1 MKTTLE
7 LPDALFRE
15 VKATAA
21 RQGILMKQFI
31 AEALREKLASSA
43 TGPEFKPW
51 MRFAGCM
58 GTDPELKAELDR
70 IGKIIEEEFGQI
82 DEDDWK

>member
-7 LPDALFRE
+7 LPDELFRE

-31 AEALREKLASSA
+31 AQALEEKLTRRSR
-43 TGPEFKPW
+43 PPDPKPW
-51 MRFAGCM
+51 MKLAGCAAR
-58 GTDPELKAELDR
+58 DPEMITELQR
-70 IGKIIEEEFGQI
+70 LEAIIEEEFEQI
-82 DEDDWK
+82 DEED

>member
-7 LPDALFRE
+7 LPDELFRE

-31 AEALREKLASSA
+31 AQALEEKLA
-43 TGPEFKPW
+43 GPFRPADPKPW
-51 MRFAGCM
+51 MKLAGCASR
-58 GTDPELKAELDR
+58 DPEMIAELQRLDA
-70 IGKIIEEEFGQI
+70 IFEGEFEQI

>member
-7 LPDALFRE
+7 LPDELFRE

-31 AEALREKLASSA
+31 AQALEEKLA
-43 TGPEFKPW
+43 GYFRPPEPKPW
-51 MRFAGCM
+51 MKLAGCAAS
-58 GTDPELKAELDR
+58 DPEMIAELQR
-70 IGKIIEEEFGQI
+70 LEAIIEEEFEQI

>member
-7 LPDALFRE
+7 LPDELFRE

-31 AEALREKLASSA
+31 AQALEETGRLFSAS
-43 TGPEFKPW
+43 
-51 MRFAGCM
+51 
-58 GTDPELKAELDR
+58 GTQALDETR
-70 IGKIIEEEFGQI
+70 RLRRA
-82 DEDDWK
+82 